1 MSRKPEPYSK
11 ELRARADRL
20 AEFLVGRHPEIV
32 RVPGV
37 CGGRA
42 VFAESRLPVGVVI
55 CLMWQG
61 KGDKDLI
68 VAFPRLNVELFVWLR
83 SLIEHINACER
94 NVADANSGPQLGPR
108 ADDLRR
114 AVRILAAD
122 RAANRPPAFAP
133 AVEYA
138 LAVLAAIGIV
148 AQVEQLIDAC
158 DPVRPALIE
167 EWFLVD
173 VGESTHLVGR
183 VTGHPTVPDGH
194 RALSTWVIGTSK
206 ERGLVLTFS
215 GQLYRLGRPWGA
227 PRPADEQCDP
237 YDTAE
242 AESAP
247 MPERLH

>member
-1 MSRKPEPYSK
+1 
-11 ELRARADRL
+11 LT
-20 AEFLVGRHPEIV
+20 
-32 RVPGV
+32 
-37 CGGRA
+37 
-42 VFAESRLPVGVVI
+42 
-55 CLMWQG
+55 
-61 KGDKDLI
+61 
-68 VAFPRLNVELFVWLR
+68 WLR

-94 NVADANSGPQLGPR
+94 KIADANSGPQLGPR

-138 LAVLAAIGIV
+138 LAVLAAIGVV

-158 DPVRPALIE
+158 APVRPAQIE
-167 EWFLVD
+167 EWFPVD

-215 GQLYRLGRPWGA
+215 GQLYRLGRPWRAFVPG
-227 PRPADEQCDP
+227 DEQCDP

>member
-1 MSRKPEPYSK
+1 MRRKRKPSNK
-11 ELRARADRL
+11 ELRSRADRL
-20 AEFLVGRHPEIV
+20 AELLVGRHPEIV

-37 CGGRA
+37 CGGSA
-42 VFAESRLPVGVVI
+42 VFAESRLPVGVVL

-61 KGDKDLI
+61 KGDKALLD
-68 VAFPRLNVELFVWLR
+68 AFPRLNVELLTWLR

-94 NVADANSGPQLGPR
+94 KIADVNSGPQLGPR

-138 LAVLAAIGIV
+138 LAVLAAIGVV

-158 DPVRPALIE
+158 NPVRPAQIE

-194 RALSTWVIGTSK
+194 RALSTRVIGTSN

-215 GQLYRLGRPWGA
+215 GQLYRLGRGSHMSGVVSPPSRGWA
-227 PRPADEQCDP
+227 PRSATSLPKAPA
-237 YDTAE
+237 
-242 AESAP
+242 
-247 MPERLH
+247 